1 MTPQR
6 LIDFVP
12 LAIQSLTQPRA
23 TLRQI
28 LAIPANRNEIVL
40 AGWFVIVLNL
50 MFSLLAGLLIYPEAV
65 AQAESLPLGSSV
77 VMLALTLFGGAFL
90 MYRVGR
96 AFGGTGD
103 FDSSLKTVIWLN
115 FILFL
120 VQIPVPFA
128 TLHSAETSGLVMLL
142 VLVVAMIQ
150 ITAQVMEL
158 HGFTKVMPVLLG
170 IIGVQLALGFVMLVV
185 FSIMGATLPMQ
196 TVK

>member
-6 LIDFVP
+6 LIDFLP

-28 LAIPANRNEIVL
+28 LAIPAQRNELIL
-40 AGWFVIVLNL
+40 AAWLVIVLNL

-65 AQAESLPLGSSV
+65 GEAESLPLGSSV
-77 VMLALTLFGGAFL
+77 FMLALTLFGGAFL
-90 MYRVGR
+90 MFRIGR

-103 FDSSLKTVIWLN
+103 FDNSLKTVIWLN
-115 FILFL
+115 FVLLI

-142 VLVVAMIQ
+142 VLIIAMIQ

-170 IIGVQLALGFVMLVV
+170 IIGVQLALGVVMLVL
-185 FSIMGATLPMQ
+185 FSMMGATFPMQ
-196 TVK
+196 PVK